1 MGTTRCLYPEPHI
14 DHRLLLLLLA
24 VGRLLLLQSRH
35 RHRYRHRHRC
45 RRRVRRQMHG
55 CRSMRSWLGRLDVE
69 GLSVGQDLDGH
80 LDLALALELELELES
95 VRLVAASKA

>member
-1 MGTTRCLYPEPHI
+1 
-14 DHRLLLLLLA
+14 
-24 VGRLLLLQSRH
+24 
-35 RHRYRHRHRC
+35 
-45 RRRVRRQMHG
+45 
-55 CRSMRSWLGRLDVE
+55 MRSWLGRLDVE